1 LLRLCG
7 RDLSCK
13 LIAGFMHSS
22 YTFANESQVTKA
34 FPDMS
39 STPPNAL
46 IRFVQKGLQY
56 IEMEANLKE
65 V

>member
-1 LLRLCG
+1 
-7 RDLSCK
+7 
-13 LIAGFMHSS
+13 MHSS

-65 V
+65 VRAE

>member
-1 LLRLCG
+1 
-7 RDLSCK
+7 
-13 LIAGFMHSS
+13 MHSS

-39 STPPNAL
+39 SVPPNAL
-46 IRFVQKGLQY
+46 IKFVQKGMHF

-65 V
+65 VRAEWLHCIFLVWRSF